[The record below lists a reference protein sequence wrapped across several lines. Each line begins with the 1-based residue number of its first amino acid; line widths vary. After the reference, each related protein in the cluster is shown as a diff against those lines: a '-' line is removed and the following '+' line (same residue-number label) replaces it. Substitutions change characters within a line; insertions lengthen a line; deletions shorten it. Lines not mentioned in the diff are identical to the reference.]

1 MITNKEIVEKQLRRI
16 NEKMKTD
23 FQLEEVGDRK
33 GLYQLCRITA
43 NGYYLP
49 PTPLSNTMT
58 QRTEEQMVE
67 YLAGVE
73 DAVDF
78 YTHCGTATV

>member
-1 MITNKEIVEKQLRRI
+1 MITNKEIIENQLRRI

-23 FQLEEVGDRK
+23 FQLKRASGHW
-33 GLYQLCRITA
+33 YLCRSV
-43 NGYYLP
+43 NDYELP
-49 PTPLSNTMT
+49 PEPLSNTMT
-58 QRTEEQMVE
+58 RRTAGQMIE